1 MFNSSS
7 PGNTT
12 KTGPEEENHKR
23 PNPSDTM
30 ETGQKRSTPPFID
43 EAKIQE
49 YVKLMLREEVQKE
62 IKKHNIVSVVR
73 SDLQR
78 YQHGEVQGVLTP
90 QLLEALIASSMEQ
103 MMDKFNEQLEEKIE
117 YHLDKN
123 MKKHSKKAET
133 EIEINER
140 LKKIEEI
147 LLQKEMGSTFDAL
160 ILVPVYKMK
169 TSISVN
175 ICNICN
181 FFSKTVHDVIVCK
194 VHNLE
199 KAMGKYLR

>member
-1 MFNSSS
+1 MFKSYTSS

-12 KTGPEEENHKR
+12 KTGREEENHEI
-23 PNPSDTM
+23 PIQNDTT
-30 ETGQKRSTPPFID
+30 ETGLNKS
-43 EAKIQE
+43 ELQE
-49 YVKLMLREEVQKE
+49 YMKILREVVQKE
-62 IKKHNIVSVVR
+62 IKKHNIDSAVR

-78 YQHGEVQGVLTP
+78 YQQGEVQGVLTP

-103 MMDKFNEQLEEKIE
+103 VMDKYSEQLEEKIE
-117 YHLDKN
+117 YLLDKN
-123 MKKHSKKAET
+123 IKKHSKKAET

-175 ICNICN
+175 ICNICIS
-181 FFSKTVHDVIVCK
+181 FSKTALDEVDVIVF
-194 VHNLE
+194 L
-199 KAMGKYLR
+199 GKYL